1 MLPAGLFAMARQYLA
16 LQRHPAPL
24 QLKYEAVM
32 ADFNATVARLGR
44 EYFPQA
50 ANAIL
55 ADSQECDVSSWTS
68 KQLSASSH
76 VTASKHP
83 AGSRQ
88 RLQGVLLAVPAI
100 RRHLCDL
107 CAALEYDEPRCRE

>member
-1 MLPAGLFAMARQYLA
+1 
-16 LQRHPAPL
+16 
-24 QLKYEAVM
+24 M
-32 ADFNATVARLGR
+32 ADFNATVSRLGR
-44 EYFPQA
+44 DYFPQA
-50 ANAIL
+50 ADAIL
-55 ADSQECDVSSWTS
+55 EASQECDVSSWTS

-88 RLQGVLLAVPAI
+88 RLQGVLLRVPVI

-107 CAALEYDEPRCRE
+107 CAALDYDEPRCSE